1 MIHSIKFINMNI
13 SKQIP
18 AFLLAFVFIVFGAN
32 YFLHFI
38 PMPAPTKDDA
48 GDFAGLLYK
57 TGFLAVVKV
66 LEVIIGIL
74 LVLKL
79 TRALALLLIAPI
91 VVNIF
96 LFEIV
101 IAHKPGIGVAL
112 LLINVIGIILS
123 KEKYF
128 SIISK

>member
-1 MIHSIKFINMNI
+1 MNI
-13 SKQIP
+13 AKQIP

-38 PMPAPTKDDA
+38 PMPVPSKDDA
-48 GDFAGLLYK
+48 GDFAGILYK
-57 TGFLAVVKV
+57 TGFLAVVKT

-74 LVLKL
+74 LVIKT
-79 TRALALLLIAPI
+79 TRALAFLLIAPI

-101 IAHKPGIGVAL
+101 IAHKPGIGVVL
-112 LLINVIGIILS
+112 LLINAIGIILS
-123 KEKYF
+123 KEKYLG
-128 SIISK
+128 IIAK

>member
-1 MIHSIKFINMNI
+1 MNI
-13 SKQIP
+13 AKQIP
-18 AFLLAFVFIVFGAN
+18 AFLLAFVFVVFGAN

-48 GDFAGLLYK
+48 GDFGGLLYK

-66 LEVIIGIL
+66 LEVLIGIL
-74 LVLKL
+74 LVIKP
-79 TRALALLLIAPI
+79 TRALGLLLIAPI

-101 IAHKPGIGVAL
+101 IAHKPGIGLAL
-112 LLINVIGIILS
+112 LVINTIGIFLS
-123 KEKYF
+123 KEKYLG
-128 SIISK
+128 IIAK

>member
-1 MIHSIKFINMNI
+1 MNI
-13 SKQIP
+13 AKQIP

-38 PMPAPTKDDA
+38 PMPAPSKDDA
-48 GDFAGLLYK
+48 GDFAGILYK
-57 TGFLAVVKV
+57 TGFLAVVKT

-74 LVLKL
+74 LVIKT
-79 TRALALLLIAPI
+79 TRALAFLLIAPI

-101 IAHKPGIGVAL
+101 IAHKPSIGVVL
-112 LLINVIGIILS
+112 LLINAIGIILS
-123 KEKYF
+123 KEKYLG
-128 SIISK
+128 IIAK

>member
-1 MIHSIKFINMNI
+1 MNI
-13 SKQIP
+13 AKQIP

-38 PMPAPTKDDA
+38 PMPAPSKDDA
-48 GDFAGLLYK
+48 GDFAGILYK
-57 TGFLAVVKV
+57 TGFLAVVKT

-74 LVLKL
+74 LVIKT
-79 TRALALLLIAPI
+79 TRALAFLLIAPI

-101 IAHKPGIGVAL
+101 IAHKPGIGVVL
-112 LLINVIGIILS
+112 LLINAIGIILS
-123 KEKYF
+123 KEKYLG
-128 SIISK
+128 IIAK